1 MIFKNQKSK
10 KRKIHRL
17 HKDHLQN
24 LTVNILLHSETLSAY
39 PLSLETKQDIHF
51 TSLTQHSARSSSQCD
66 KARQGN
72 KKHIQWKEIKQSL
85 IVDDIIVYVQIPRE
99 STKKFLELI
108 SNFSKVTGYKMNMQ
122 NQPYLYTH

>member
-10 KRKIHRL
+10 KRKIRL

-24 LTVNILLHSETLSAY
+24 LTVNILLHSEPLSAF

-51 TSLTQHSARSSSQCD
+51 TSLIQHSARSSSQCD

-72 KKHIQWKEIKQSL
+72 KKHI
-85 IVDDIIVYVQIPRE
+85 
-99 STKKFLELI
+99 
-108 SNFSKVTGYKMNMQ
+108 
-122 NQPYLYTH
+122 H